1 VAVRR
6 NPAARGASR
15 GSGNVQ
21 LGSEHCGNSTT
32 PHHGPDEF
40 VARRFGV
47 SPQLATILAQHAFE
61 GEGGMSA
68 TLLVHNNFDYNILAP
83 DIASMA
89 AAAVEIRTSTS
100 RQITEVVA
108 SGKLLLTVKAALPH
122 GTFGKWLVAEFGWTE
137 RTAQNY
143 MRAAETY
150 GSNTKCVS
158 DLPLK
163 TIYQLQAPTV
173 PESVRADVFS
183 MAERGERP
191 TEVAVKTMIAEAKWK
206 RDEERREAA
215 DQAERA
221 KRSLRSSKKYKE
233 RKAAEREAAQAEA
246 EKRAA
251 EERAAAQQAAEL
263 VSKALPAPDVQVL
276 IASIEKSGAW
286 LFNNALRQ
294 IALRQP
300 PRERKSKASASS
312 GSDAA
317 VHGPLSDGG
326 PNDDN
331 LPF

>member
-1 VAVRR
+1 MAVRR

-21 LGSEHCGNSTT
+21 LGSEHFRNSTA

-47 SPQLATILAQHAFE
+47 SPQIATILAQHAFA
-61 GEGGMSA
+61 GGMSA

-89 AAAVEIRTSTS
+89 AAAAVEIRTSTS

-108 SGKLLLTVKAALPH
+108 SSKLLLTVKAALPH

-173 PESVRADVFS
+173 PESVKADVFS

-191 TEVAVKTMIAEAKWK
+191 PEVAVKTMIAEAPSGNGTK
-206 RDEERREAA
+206 RGGRRRTRQSEPNAAAVQQEIQGAQGGGTGSSSGRSREESGRRE
-215 DQAERA
+215 
-221 KRSLRSSKKYKE
+221 
-233 RKAAEREAAQAEA
+233 
-246 EKRAA
+246 
-251 EERAAAQQAAEL
+251 
-263 VSKALPAPDVQVL
+263 
-276 IASIEKSGAW
+276 SGCATGCG
-286 LFNNALRQ
+286 ARQ
-294 IALRQP
+294 
-300 PRERKSKASASS
+300 
-312 GSDAA
+312 
-317 VHGPLSDGG
+317 
-326 PNDDN
+326 
-331 LPF
+331 